1 MQTHRPLTM
10 TKSVRRGFTL
20 IELLVVISIIA
31 TLMALILPAIQ
42 QAREAAR
49 RTQCQNHLKNLTLA
63 AISHA
68 EAHRGQLVPSGT
80 YPGVDTDANGTRE
93 TIYAGHSWV
102 YNLLPYIDQQA
113 LFDRWDLSQ
122 PFSSTNLNA
131 DAVSTNLSLSATN
144 VQVLACPNDDS
155 ADGQDGGLSYVAN
168 TGIGDRNIDV
178 LSTTPASPLD
188 YGHTFAAE
196 PIAWDGVAAPSPFN
210 ADLTQD
216 TGVFWPYIQCDTSPN
231 PSVPAAAP
239 SANTKNGS
247 ANIGKI
253 YDGAGNTIM
262 FTENVNAGANTVN
275 GSKTWAD
282 PAVRSCGFLFP
293 VVPAAGLTFRNA
305 SQAVDVTLGNPYI
318 NRQKNVGTDGAA
330 PFPNSRHI
338 GIIVASFCDG
348 AVKVL
353 DENIAADVSVRL
365 MTPGGARPRSLA
377 GFAEDPLR
385 GNDF

>member
-1 MQTHRPLTM
+1 MQTHRPLSM

-93 TIYAGHSWV
+93 TIYAGQSWV
-102 YNLLPYIDQQA
+102 VNLLPYFDQQA
-113 LFDRWDLSQ
+113 IFDRWNSAQ
-122 PFSSTNLNA
+122 PFNSTVLLNNSTNLA
-131 DAVSTNLSLSATN
+131 AGSYNLE
-144 VQVLACPNDDS
+144 VLACPNDDS
-155 ADGQDGGLSYVAN
+155 AAGQDGGLSYVAN
-168 TGIGDRNIDV
+168 CGIGDINIDIA
-178 LSTTPASPLD
+178 STTPASAAD
-188 YGHTFAAE
+188 YGHIFAAE
-196 PIAWDGVAAPSPFN
+196 PIAWVAGIAPSVAN

-216 TGVFWPYIQCDTSPN
+216 TGVFWPYIQCDTAPN
-231 PSVPAAAP
+231 TSSAAP
-239 SANTKNGS
+239 STNSKNGS

-262 FTENVNAGANTVN
+262 FTENVNAGANTVTS
-275 GSKTWAD
+275 SKTWAD
-282 PAVRSCGFLFP
+282 PSVRSCGFLFP
-293 VVPAAGLTFRNA
+293 VIPAAGITFRNMW
-305 SQAVDVTLGNPYI
+305 QAPDATLGNPYI
-318 NRQKNVGTDGAA
+318 NKQKNAGTDGAA

-338 GIIVASFCDG
+338 GIIVVSFCDG
-348 AVKVL
+348 TVKLL
-353 DENIAADVSVRL
+353 DENIAADVYVRL
-365 MTPGGARPRSLA
+365 ITPGGARPRSLA